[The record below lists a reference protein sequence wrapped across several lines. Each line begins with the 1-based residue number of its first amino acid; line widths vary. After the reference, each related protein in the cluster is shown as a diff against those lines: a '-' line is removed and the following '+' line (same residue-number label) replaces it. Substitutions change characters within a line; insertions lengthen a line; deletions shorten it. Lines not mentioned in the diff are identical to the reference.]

1 MATARQLT
9 GRARQQLLVLFV
21 IATLAAC
28 SENAGDTG
36 DGNFFEGRT
45 LSYIVAT
52 DPGGGYDAYARLIG
66 RYMQDDLPVD
76 NIIIK
81 NVPGAGHLVGANT
94 LHRSRPDGLTMGT
107 FNIGLIYGQLVGKA
121 GMTFDL
127 RELEWIG
134 KAAGEPRSIV
144 VSENCA
150 IQRIEDLL
158 AAEEAIK
165 FGSAGLGSASWS
177 DMMLLADAL
186 ELNVEIVPG
195 FEGNEGEMSMMRGEI
210 CAIFGST
217 SSFKNFI
224 DSGYGHLILTVGGE
238 IDGVPN
244 VLDVVQTDRGRR
256 LVAII
261 DALAKL
267 GRITAAPPGTPPE
280 RLEEIRAAYRD
291 ALENPALQAEA
302 QKLGLPLDPAYGEEV
317 RALVVHALD
326 QTPDTI
332 AMIKTAIDGNN

>member
-1 MATARQLT
+1 MMAKRKY
-9 GRARQQLLVLFV
+9 LLVTLAIV
-21 IATLAAC
+21 ALAAC
-28 SENAGDTG
+28 SKGTGDAE
-36 DGNFFEGRT
+36 DGNFYDGRN

-52 DPGGGYDAYARLIG
+52 DPGGGYDAYARLIS

-94 LHRSRPDGLTMGT
+94 LHRSRPDGLTVGT
-107 FNIGLIYGQLVGKA
+107 FNMGLIYGQLVGKV

-150 IQRIEDLL
+150 IKNIDDLL
-158 AAEEAIK
+158 AAGEAIK

-186 ELNVEIVPG
+186 DLNVEIVPG

-224 DSGYGHLILTVGGE
+224 DSGYGHLILTVGGQ

-244 VLDVVQTDRGRR
+244 AMDVVQTDRGKR

-280 RLEEIRAAYRD
+280 RLEQVRAAYAA
-291 ALENPALQAEA
+291 ALQNPDLQAEA
-302 QKLGLPLDPAYGEEV
+302 EKLGLPLDPAYGDAV
-317 RALVVHALD
+317 GKLVANALD
-326 QTPDTI
+326 QTPETI

>member
-1 MATARQLT
+1 MRQSC
-9 GRARQQLLVLFV
+9 RFVLVALV
-21 IATLAAC
+21 AAALAAC
-28 SENAGDTG
+28 SKSTGDAD
-36 DGNFFEGRT
+36 DGNFYAGRN

-66 RYMQDDLPVD
+66 RYMRNDLPVD

-94 LHRSRPDGLTMGT
+94 LHRSKPDGLTIGT
-107 FNIGLIYGQLVGKA
+107 FNMGLIYGQLVGKA

-150 IQRIEDLL
+150 IKTIDDLL
-158 AAEEAIK
+158 AADEAVK

-186 ELNVEIVPG
+186 DLDVEIVPG

-224 DSGYGHLILTVGGE
+224 DSGYGHLILTVGGN

-244 VLDVVQTDRGRR
+244 AVDVVQTDRGKR
-256 LVAII
+256 LVRII
-261 DALAKL
+261 DSLAQL
-267 GRITAAPPGTPPE
+267 GRVTAAPPGTPPE
-280 RLEEIRAAYRD
+280 RLEQLRAAYAA
-291 ALENPALQAEA
+291 ALRNPELQAEA
-302 QKLGLPLDPAYGEEV
+302 AKLGLPLEPAYGDEV
-317 RALVVHALD
+317 ARLVAETLD
-326 QTPDTI
+326 QPPETI
-332 AMIKTAIDGNN
+332 AMIKTAINGSD

>member
-1 MATARQLT
+1 MRRSLVAAL
-9 GRARQQLLVLFV
+9 ALVLF
-21 IATLAAC
+21 ASCAQETDDGGDFYAAK
-28 SENAGDTG
+28 
-36 DGNFFEGRT
+36 T

-52 DPGGGYDAYARLIG
+52 DPGGGYDSYARLIG
-66 RYMQDDLPVD
+66 NYMHKYMPVD
-76 NIIIK
+76 NIIIR

-94 LHRSRPDGLTMGT
+94 LRRSKPDGLTIGT
-107 FNIGLIYGQLVGKA
+107 FNMGLIYGQLVGKE

-127 RELEWIG
+127 RDLQWIG

-144 VSENCA
+144 VSENCP
-150 IQRIEDLL
+150 IQSIDDLL
-158 AAEEAIK
+158 AAEAPVK

-217 SSFKNFI
+217 SSFKHFI

-238 IDGVPN
+238 LEGVPN
-244 VLDVVQTDRGRR
+244 AKDVAQTERAQR
-256 LVAII
+256 LIAII
-261 DALAKL
+261 DALAQL

-280 RLEEIRAAYRD
+280 RLEALRAAYTA
-291 ALENPALQAEA
+291 ALEDPELRAEA
-302 QKLGLPLDPAYGEEV
+302 KRLGLPIEPAYGDDV
-317 RALVVHALD
+317 RRLVVGALD
-326 QTPDTI
+326 QTPETV
-332 AMIKTAIDGNN
+332 AMIKKAIDGPQ

>member
-1 MATARQLT
+1 M
-9 GRARQQLLVLFV
+9 RAMRGYLLV
-21 IATLAAC
+21 ILAVAVLASC
-28 SENAGDTG
+28 SQGTGDAG
-36 DGNFFEGRT
+36 DGNFYAGRN

-52 DPGGGYDAYARLIG
+52 DPGGGYDAYARLIS
-66 RYMQDDLPVD
+66 RYMRNDLPVD

-94 LHRSRPDGLTMGT
+94 LHRSRPDGLTVGT
-107 FNIGLIYGQLVGKA
+107 FNMGLIYGQLVGKA
-121 GMTFDL
+121 GMAFDL

-150 IQRIEDLL
+150 IKNINDLL
-158 AAEEAIK
+158 AAGEAIK

-186 ELNVEIVPG
+186 DLNVEIVPG

-224 DSGYGHLILTVGGE
+224 DSGYGHLILTVGGQ

-244 VLDVVQTDRGRR
+244 AIDVAQSDRGKR

-267 GRITAAPPGTPPE
+267 G
-280 RLEEIRAAYRD
+280 
-291 ALENPALQAEA
+291 
-302 QKLGLPLDPAYGEEV
+302 
-317 RALVVHALD
+317 
-326 QTPDTI
+326 
-332 AMIKTAIDGNN
+332 